1 MKDKIKLLKA
11 LSDET
16 RIRIIQSLLDG
27 EKCACAIVPFVGK
40 AQPTVSLDLKILE
53 EAGVLESKRDGIN
66 IWYKIKN
73 KDVVKIMKIIG
84 IEKMEI
90 KTKC

>member
-27 EKCACAIVPFVGK
+27 EKCACTIVPFVGR

-53 EAGVLESKRDGIN
+53 EAGILESKRDGIN